1 MAFSLKL
8 YAVIK
13 CLIAALFI
21 LNSQQTSYLL
31 YLNNPETINKSGVL
45 HDKKYTQNTRVRYFV
60 HYKNGTDKPQ
70 KFYMNS
76 DLKVKSMKKS
86 FNAHYL
92 PDRAGAYSIKNFFT
106 AKQNTAPLNVYC
118 KLDPEETIS
127 GIIEGEFQQNDRV
140 ICRLGVENNPINYL
154 DVLQLD
160 YKLEKSLD
168 VYMKIPSSV
177 VIGEKIDGTV
187 LGQYGSDIKLTVIPR
202 KSGIM
207 KMSFSP
213 RGGDGLLVFS
223 HKGKITMTEFVSVKK
238 ESDVFHLKV
247 EKNVPE
253 VFTFIPIGGLN
264 YPIKINFNLYD
275 FTDKNIA

>member
-1 MAFSLKL
+1 LS
-8 YAVIK
+8 
-13 CLIAALFI
+13 
-21 LNSQQTSYLL
+21 
-31 YLNNPETINKSGVL
+31 
-45 HDKKYTQNTRVRYFV
+45 
-60 HYKNGTDKPQ
+60 
-70 KFYMNS
+70 
-76 DLKVKSMKKS
+76 
-86 FNAHYL
+86 
-92 PDRAGAYSIKNFFT
+92 
-106 AKQNTAPLNVYC
+106 VYC
-118 KLDPEETIS
+118 KLQPEETIS

-140 ICRLGVENNPINYL
+140 ICRLGVEDNPTNYL

-168 VYMKIPSSV
+168 VYMKISSSI
-177 VIGEKIDGTV
+177 VIGEKIEGTV

-223 HKGKITMTEFVSVKK
+223 HRGKITMTKFVSVK
-238 ESDVFHLKV
+238 EEEDVFCLKV

-253 VFTFIPIGGLN
+253 IFIFIPIGGLN

>member
-8 YAVIK
+8 FAVIK

-31 YLNNPETINKSGVL
+31 YLNNPETINKSGIL
-45 HDKKYTQNTRVRYFV
+45 HDKKFTQNTRVRYFV
-60 HYKNGTDKPQ
+60 HYKNGTEQTQ

-76 DLKVKSMKKS
+76 NLKVKSLKKS
-86 FNAHYL
+86 FNSNFL
-92 PDRAGAYSIKNFFT
+92 PEQAGAKSIKNFFT
-106 AKQNTAPLNVYC
+106 AKSQNAPLAVYC
-118 KLDPEETIS
+118 KLNPEDTIS

-140 ICRLGVENNPINYL
+140 VCRLGVEDNPTNYL
-154 DVLQLD
+154 DILQAN
-160 YKLEKSLD
+160 YKLQKNLGL
-168 VYMKIPSSV
+168 YMHIPASV
-177 VIGEKIDGTV
+177 NIGEKINGTV
-187 LGQYGSDIKLTVIPR
+187 LGQYGSDIKLYVSPM

-213 RGGDGLLVFS
+213 RGGNGLLVFS
-223 HKGKITMTEFVSVKK
+223 HRGKITMTKFVSVKE
-238 ESDVFHLKV
+238 ESDVFTIKV

-264 YPIKINFNLYD
+264 YPIRINFNLYD

>member
-8 YAVIK
+8 FAVIK

-45 HDKKYTQNTRVRYFV
+45 HDKKFTQNTKVRYFV

-76 DLKVKSMKKS
+76 DLKVKSLKKS
-86 FNAHYL
+86 FNSNFL
-92 PDRAGAYSIKNFFT
+92 PEQAGAKSIKNFFT
-106 AKQNTAPLNVYC
+106 AKSQNVPLAVYC
-118 KLDPEETIS
+118 KLNPEDTIS

-140 ICRLGVENNPINYL
+140 VCRLGVEDNPTNYL
-154 DVLQLD
+154 DILQAN
-160 YKLEKSLD
+160 YKLQKNLD
-168 VYMKIPSSV
+168 LYMHIPASV
-177 VIGEKIDGTV
+177 NIGEKIDGTV
-187 LGQYGSDIKLTVIPR
+187 LGQYGSDIKLYVSPM

-223 HKGKITMTEFVSVKK
+223 HRGKITMTKFVSVKE
-238 ESDVFHLKV
+238 ESDVFTIKV

-264 YPIKINFNLYD
+264 YPIRINFSLYD

>member
-8 YAVIK
+8 FAVIK
-13 CLIAALFI
+13 CLIAALFV

-31 YLNNPETINKSGVL
+31 YLNNPETINKSGIL
-45 HDKKYTQNTRVRYFV
+45 HDKKFSQNTRVRYFV

-76 DLKVKSMKKS
+76 DLKVKSLKKS
-86 FNAHYL
+86 FNSNFL
-92 PDRAGAYSIKNFFT
+92 PEKAGAKSIKNFFT
-106 AKQNTAPLNVYC
+106 AKSQYAPLAVYC
-118 KLDPEETIS
+118 KLNPEDTIS

-140 ICRLGVENNPINYL
+140 VCRLGVEDNPINYL
-154 DVLQLD
+154 DVLQAN
-160 YKLEKSLD
+160 YKLQKNLDLYMNIPTSLN
-168 VYMKIPSSV
+168 
-177 VIGEKIDGTV
+177 IGEKIDGTV
-187 LGQYGSDIKLTVIPR
+187 LGQYGSDIKLYVSPM

-223 HKGKITMTEFVSVKK
+223 HRGKIIMTKFVSAKE
-238 ESDVFHLKV
+238 ESDVFSIKV

-264 YPIKINFNLYD
+264 YPIRINFSLYD

>member
-1 MAFSLKL
+1 MALTHKLLISLKCIILLLSTL
-8 YAVIK
+8 YYSD
-13 CLIAALFI
+13 
-21 LNSQQTSYLL
+21 NNYLL

-45 HDKKYTQNTRVRYFV
+45 HDKKYTHNTRVRYFV

-76 DLKVKSMKKS
+76 DLKVKSLKKS
-86 FNAHYL
+86 FNIHFL
-92 PDRAGAYSIKNFFT
+92 PDRAGAYSIKNFLT
-106 AKQNTAPLNVYC
+106 AKQTTAPLNVYSV
-118 KLDPEETIS
+118 LQPDETIS
-127 GIIEGEFQQNDRV
+127 GILEGEFQQNDRV
-140 ICRLGVENNPINYL
+140 VCRLGVENNPINCL

-160 YKLEKSLD
+160 YTLEKSLD
-168 VYMKIPSSV
+168 VYMKIPASV
-177 VIGEKIDGTV
+177 IIGEKIEGTV

-202 KSGIM
+202 KSGLM

-223 HKGKITMTEFVSVKK
+223 HRGKITMTEVVSVKN
-238 ESDVFHLKV
+238 ESDVICFKA

-264 YPIKINFNLYD
+264 YPIKINFNLYE
-275 FTDKNIA
+275 FIDKNIA

>member
-1 MAFSLKL
+1 
-8 YAVIK
+8 
-13 CLIAALFI
+13 
-21 LNSQQTSYLL
+21 
-31 YLNNPETINKSGVL
+31 
-45 HDKKYTQNTRVRYFV
+45 
-60 HYKNGTDKPQ
+60 
-70 KFYMNS
+70 MNS
-76 DLKVKSMKKS
+76 DLKVKSLKKS
-86 FNAHYL
+86 FNAHFL
-92 PDRAGAYSIKNFFT
+92 PDRAGAFSIKNFFT
-106 AKQNTAPLNVYC
+106 AKQSTSALSVYC
-118 KLDPEETIS
+118 KLQPEETIS

-140 ICRLGVENNPINYL
+140 VCRLGVEDNPINYL

-168 VYMKIPSSV
+168 LYMKISSSV

-187 LGQYGSDIKLTVIPR
+187 LGQYGSDIKLTVIAH

-223 HKGKITMTEFVSVKK
+223 HRGKITMTKFVSVK
-238 ESDVFHLKV
+238 EEEDVLCLKV

-253 VFTFIPIGGLN
+253 IFTFIPIGGLN

-275 FTDKNIA
+275 FTYQNIA

>member
-8 YAVIK
+8 FAVIK

-31 YLNNPETINKSGVL
+31 YLNNPETITKSGVL
-45 HDKKYTQNTRVRYFV
+45 HDKKYTQNTKVRYFV
-60 HYKNGTDKPQ
+60 HYKNGTDKTQ

-76 DLKVKSMKKS
+76 DLKVKSLKKS
-86 FNAHYL
+86 FNSNFL
-92 PDRAGAYSIKNFFT
+92 PERAGAKSIKNFFT
-106 AKQNTAPLNVYC
+106 AKSQYAPLAIYC
-118 KLDPEETIS
+118 KLDPEDTIS

-140 ICRLGVENNPINYL
+140 VCRLGVEDNPINYL
-154 DVLQLD
+154 DVLQAN
-160 YKLEKSLD
+160 YKLHKNLD
-168 VYMKIPSSV
+168 LYMNIQSSV
-177 VIGEKIDGTV
+177 NIGEKIDGTV
-187 LGQYGSDIKLTVIPR
+187 LGQYGSDIKLYVNPM

-223 HKGKITMTEFVSVKK
+223 HRGKITMTKFVSVKE
-238 ESDVFHLKV
+238 ESDVFSIKV

-264 YPIKINFNLYD
+264 YPIRINYNLYD
-275 FTDKNIA
+275 FNDKNIA

>member
-8 YAVIK
+8 FAVIK

-31 YLNNPETINKSGVL
+31 YLNNPETITKSGVL
-45 HDKKYTQNTRVRYFV
+45 HDKKYTQNTKVRYFV
-60 HYKNGTDKPQ
+60 HYKNGTDKTQ

-76 DLKVKSMKKS
+76 DLKVKSLKKS
-86 FNAHYL
+86 FNSNFL
-92 PDRAGAYSIKNFFT
+92 PEQAGAKSIKNFFT
-106 AKQNTAPLNVYC
+106 AKSQYAPLAIYC
-118 KLDPEETIS
+118 KLNPEDTIS

-140 ICRLGVENNPINYL
+140 VCRLGVEDNPINYL
-154 DVLQLD
+154 DVLQTN
-160 YKLEKSLD
+160 YKLHKNLD
-168 VYMKIPSSV
+168 LYMNIQSSV
-177 VIGEKIDGTV
+177 NIGEKIDGTV
-187 LGQYGSDIKLTVIPR
+187 LGQYGSDIKLYVNPM

-223 HKGKITMTEFVSVKK
+223 HRGKITMTKFVSVK
-238 ESDVFHLKV
+238 EEEDVLCLKV

-253 VFTFIPIGGLN
+253 IFTFIPIGGLN

-275 FTDKNIA
+275 FTYQNIA